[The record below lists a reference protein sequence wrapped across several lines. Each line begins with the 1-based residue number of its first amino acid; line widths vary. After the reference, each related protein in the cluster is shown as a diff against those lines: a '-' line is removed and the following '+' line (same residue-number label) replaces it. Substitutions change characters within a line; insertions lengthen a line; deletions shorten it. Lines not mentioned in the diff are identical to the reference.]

1 MYDEN
6 KIWII
11 DLGETIDPEKLRV
24 KTPTTAVASQD
35 PLGELPR
42 PAPQQGIRPAPQQG
56 VRPAPQQ
63 GVRPAPRQAVRPA
76 PRGVLPNTQQPTRR
90 PAKAAIIQMN
100 APAERSTRAGKFVR
114 TIAACRHPE
123 RLLVATY
130 LLGPFAMLLTPQ
142 GRRDR
147 KWSSSALLAGA
158 AGLFLLIRWGS
169 VQTRMA
175 VGESSVMWFIAAGA
189 VIGLSLVT
197 WSRAIVVTGRM
208 LGAPQ
213 THRLP
218 YWLRQPWATG
228 LAGLVV
234 PGLGH
239 LIAGRARRAAA
250 ALCLLGPT
258 LVAALILTHADR
270 LWLGHQALGVNGS
283 SGLALERVF
292 LLAAATLVLGGLTWV
307 ALALDSARLQGVAP
321 ALCRRQRGDWFAGAL
336 VLTLIVSAVALR
348 PAGMAQRLDHYA
360 VALQDEGLQLV
371 PLWLERSAAERDPAQ
386 PIYMLRCADLYAA
399 LGQTRRATRLREN
412 LDERWVTYATML
424 RAENWTEAA
433 QSAETAARQRV
444 TKPVAVSP
452 GSSTANSQA
461 APKSTDAHRSAAASA
476 VGDQATGQPA
486 LIEPTTDGQIPATT
500 QAKLRTPAGA

>member
-1 MYDEN
+1 MRDEN

-11 DLGETIDPEKLRV
+11 DLGETIDPERLRTKV
-24 KTPTTAVASQD
+24 PTTAAASQPPVD
-35 PLGELPR
+35 ESPR
-42 PAPQQGIRPAPQQG
+42 PAPEQAVRQVPQ
-56 VRPAPQQ
+56 
-63 GVRPAPRQAVRPA
+63 QAVRPA
-76 PRGVLPNTQQPTRR
+76 PRQLPRQAPRGVLENTQQSVRR
-90 PAKAAIIQMN
+90 PAKAAIVNMKAHAN
-100 APAERSTRAGKFVR
+100 RPTPAGKLAR
-114 TIAACRHPE
+114 AIAACRHPE

-130 LLGPFAMLLTPQ
+130 LLGPFALLLTPQ
-142 GRRDR
+142 GRCDR
-147 KWSSSALLAGA
+147 KWSFSALLAGA

-175 VGESSVMWFIAAGA
+175 VGESSVMWFIAAGV
-189 VIGLSLVT
+189 VIGLCLAT
-197 WSRAIVVTGRM
+197 WSRAVVLTGRM

-213 THRLP
+213 TRRLP

-258 LVAALILTHADR
+258 LLAALILTHADR
-270 LWLGHQALGVNGS
+270 LWLGYQALGVNAS

-292 LLAAATLVLGGLTWV
+292 ILAAATVVLGGMTWI
-307 ALALDSARLQGVAP
+307 ALALDSARLQGVVP

-371 PLWLERSAAERDPAQ
+371 PLWLERSAAELDPAQ
-386 PIYMLRCADLYAA
+386 PIYMLRCADLYTA
-399 LGQTRRATRLREN
+399 LGQTGRAASLRES

-433 QSAETAARQRV
+433 QAAETAASRQV
-444 TKPVAVSP
+444 TPPVAVSP
-452 GSSTANSQA
+452 GASTATGQA
-461 APKSTDAHRSAAASA
+461 APRSTDVQRPEAASAAA
-476 VGDQATGQPA
+476 DQATGQPA
-486 LIEPTTDGQIPATT
+486 LGEPTTDAQYPATT